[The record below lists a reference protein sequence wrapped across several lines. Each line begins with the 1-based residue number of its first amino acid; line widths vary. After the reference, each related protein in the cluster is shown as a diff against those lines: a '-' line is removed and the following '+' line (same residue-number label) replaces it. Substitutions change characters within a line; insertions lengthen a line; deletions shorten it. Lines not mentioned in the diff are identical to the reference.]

1 MSVDRTQLIASE
13 RWSRPIIRRI
23 GVLVCAS
30 GLLGAAPHAPSPGV
44 PSDPYLF
51 GGRIIAADGGALD
64 GVHVVATDSHGAHE
78 AIVDSSGM
86 FVGSLPGPPEHHVI
100 LRVFSD
106 STNPRYHTSVVA
118 LGSVLSQS
126 TRIVLLPLRWRIR
139 GGLFDGRDVAIEP
152 GRATT
157 RYGEGP
163 GYWRVTR
170 RAPAVGR
177 AVSWVPDSFPI
188 RLAFR
193 HERGDPAIAPRDSVR
208 FWEIAESVERAL
220 GRALFRPAA
229 FAEID
234 SGSEGILVT
243 VNRRLSA
250 GGKTFVTY
258 DQGGRIYE
266 ALVTVSDHDYLG
278 ESRIATHELL
288 HAIGFGH
295 TAAWS
300 SVMGP
305 YTTGVQTPTIED
317 VAYAQLFYAI
327 SELQSDRDAPFAILE
342 SGR

>member
-1 MSVDRTQLIASE
+1 MLEHSMASMSSPST
-13 RWSRPIIRRI
+13 PT
-23 GVLVCAS
+23 
-30 GLLGAAPHAPSPGV
+30 GL
-44 PSDPYLF
+44 
-51 GGRIIAADGGALD
+51 
-64 GVHVVATDSHGAHE
+64 HE

-118 LGSVLSQS
+118 LGSVLSHS
-126 TRIVLLPLRWRIR
+126 TRIVLLPLRWSIH
-139 GGLFDGRDVAIEP
+139 GGLFDGRDVAIDP

-157 RYGEGP
+157 RYGEGT

-170 RAPAVGR
+170 RGPTVGR

-193 HERGDPAIAPRDSVR
+193 HECGDPAIAPRDSV
-208 FWEIAESVERAL
+208 AS
-220 GRALFRPAA
+220 GRSQSHSSGRSDVRSFAPTS

-305 YTTGVQTPTIED
+305 YTTGVQSPTIED

-327 SELQSDRDAPFAILE
+327 SEVQRDRDAPFAILE
-342 SGR
+342 SAR